1 MTTEQINEFIVLAE
15 QRNYL
20 IASEIMFV
28 TQSTLSR
35 HIMALEEELGVTL
48 FSRTTKHVD
57 LTREGTRFLLF
68 ARQVSKIEKTCN
80 ELLSKAK
87 REKSGELR
95 IGYNYLISLYNINKL
110 FANFIVENS
119 YAKIN
124 IIEDASESL
133 ITMIKDGVCDI
144 AVLLEDPYDKVRDL
158 ETITLAKDKPVVVVN
173 NKSPLSKKKSIKL
186 EEIKD
191 YKFVTSSPETKPMS
205 ILFEMCKRNNIEVDI
220 AKTGFVG
227 NQAYEY
233 IKNNP
238 EYTTLDLKKP
248 TIEHQLN
255 GTTVLD
261 IDIPLD
267 LKIVIVY
274 NKNTINSL
282 GKKVISYLVK
292 KVKDNK

>member
-20 IASEIMFV
+20 IASEIMFI

-48 FSRTTKHVD
+48 FDRTTKHVD
-57 LTREGTRFLLF
+57 LTREGTRFLFF
-68 ARQVSKIEKTCN
+68 ARQVSKIEKKCN

-87 REKSGELR
+87 REKNGELC
-95 IGYNYLISLYNINKL
+95 IGYNYLISLYDINKL

-124 IIEDASESL
+124 IVEDTNESL
-133 ITMIKDGVCDI
+133 VRMIKDGSCDI
-144 AVLLEDPYDKVRDL
+144 AVLFEDPYDQVRDL
-158 ETITLAKDKPVVVVN
+158 ETITLTKDKPIVLVS
-173 NKSPLSKKKSIKL
+173 NKNPLSKKKIIKL
-186 EEIKD
+186 DEIKD
-191 YKFVTSSPETKPMS
+191 CKCVTSSPDTKPMS
-205 ILFEMCKRNNIEVDI
+205 ILFEMCKRNNVDIDI

-227 NQAYEY
+227 KQAYDYVKDNVEY
-233 IKNNP
+233 V
-238 EYTTLDLKKP
+238 TLDLKKP
-248 TIEHQLN
+248 TIEHHVE

-261 IDIPLD
+261 IDINLD
-267 LKIVIVY
+267 LRIVIVY

-282 GKKVISYLVK
+282 GKKVMSYLVK
-292 KVKDNK
+292 KVKENK